1 MKLVFVKA
9 HGKMKSLL
17 KIILLK
23 LVFVKVIWKLV
34 FVELIIVALS
44 TKSSHY
50 SQLRIRVGTCRN

>member
-1 MKLVFVKA
+1 
-9 HGKMKSLL
+9 MKSLL